1 MKNEKQKVDEEWEK
15 MIEKERMEVEESI
28 KKKKFNARN
37 DVIFFN
43 KKIQESNIYY
53 VNINI

>member
-28 KKKKFNARN
+28 KKKNLMQEMML
-37 DVIFFN
+37 FFLI
-43 KKIQESNIYY
+43 KKYKNLIY
-53 VNINI
+53 IM